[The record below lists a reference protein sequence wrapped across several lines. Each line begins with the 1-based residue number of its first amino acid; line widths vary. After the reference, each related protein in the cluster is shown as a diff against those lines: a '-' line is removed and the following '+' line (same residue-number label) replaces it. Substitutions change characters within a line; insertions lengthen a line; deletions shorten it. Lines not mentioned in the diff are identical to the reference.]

1 MPRWLLHSVVLPEHG
16 VCKCLS
22 LSRLRL
28 GLANDRRAESVVE
41 GVCGSVDDDASVRPL
56 RGVERTD
63 SEIADRGVDVFMPA
77 DGP

>member
-1 MPRWLLHSVVLPEHG
+1 MLPEHG
-16 VCKCLS
+16 VCECLS

-28 GLANDRRAESVVE
+28 GLAYDRRAESVVE
-41 GVCGSVDDDASVRPL
+41 GVCDSVLDASVRPL

-63 SEIADRGVDVFMPA
+63 SEVADRGVDVFMPA